1 MARFDMFSAPT
12 FGYEDLKKAIF
23 DSSTTEPSSVYI
35 MTHENL
41 PNASKIGVSVNP
53 EQRKKQIAK
62 WTSKEGRVY
71 NYPMSVA
78 WQSQKVERQ
87 LAEAVEHLAQAYALV
102 KYGQISEL
110 PKAIVSGRS
119 EFFQCSTKQAIGFV
133 AVAFKMAKKLNN
145 NVLKIAQYA
154 KQYIEQKLEYLPI
167 NMARWVSQI

>member
-1 MARFDMFSAPT
+1 M
-12 FGYEDLKKAIF
+12 GYAHDYYGEEIF
-23 DSSTTEPSSVYI
+23 NSPTTEPSSVYI

-41 PNASKIGVSVNP
+41 PDASKIGMSVNP

-110 PKAIVSGRS
+110 PETIVSGRS
-119 EFFQCSTKQAIGFV
+119 EFFQCSIKQAIGFIV
-133 AVAFKMAKKLNN
+133 AAFTMAKKLNN

-154 KQYIEQKLEYLPI
+154 KQYVEQKLEYLPI
-167 NMARWVSQI
+167 NMARWMSQI

>member
-1 MARFDMFSAPT
+1 MGHALFNLSV
-12 FGYEDLKKAIF
+12 EEIF
-23 DSSTTEPSSVYI
+23 NSPTTEPSSVYI
-35 MTHENL
+35 MIHENL
-41 PNASKIGVSVNP
+41 PDASKIGVSVNP

-62 WTSKEGRVY
+62 WTSKKGRVY
-71 NYPMSVA
+71 NYPMSVE
-78 WQSQKVERQ
+78 WQSHKVERQ

-119 EFFQCSTKQAIGFV
+119 EFFQCSPDQAFGFI
-133 AVAFKMAKKLNN
+133 AAAFKMAKKLNN

-167 NMARWVSQI
+167 NMARWMSQI

>member
-1 MARFDMFSAPT
+1 MGYAHKYYGEEIFNSPT
-12 FGYEDLKKAIF
+12 TD
-23 DSSTTEPSSVYI
+23 PSSVYI

-41 PNASKIGVSVNP
+41 PDASKIGVSVNP

-110 PKAIVSGRS
+110 PKTIVSGRS
-119 EFFQCSTKQAIGFV
+119 EFFQCSIKQAIGFIV
-133 AVAFKMAKKLNN
+133 AAFTMAKKLNN

-154 KQYIEQKLEYLPI
+154 KQYVEQKLEYLPI
-167 NMARWVSQI
+167 NMARWMSQI

>member
-1 MARFDMFSAPT
+1 M
-12 FGYEDLKKAIF
+12 GYDLFNLSVEEIF
-23 DSSTTEPSSVYI
+23 NSPTTEPSSVYI

-41 PNASKIGVSVNP
+41 PDASKIGVSVNP

-110 PKAIVSGRS
+110 PKTIVSGRS
-119 EFFQCSTKQAIGFV
+119 EFFQCSIKQAVSFI
-133 AVAFKMAKKLNN
+133 ANAFKMAKKLNN
-145 NVLKIAQYA
+145 DVLKIAQYA
-154 KQYIEQKLEYLPI
+154 KQYIEKKLNYLPI
-167 NMARWVSQI
+167 NMARWMSQI